1 MTVAAL
7 MRPRLVKVKRSELRQ
22 NQRAT
27 LNKAKGRTV
36 VVISSKEKAGDKLL
50 LDKQYFDDMVKE
62 LRAAKET
69 LEIMSDPKLFSQ
81 IVTAAETL
89 DEDVRLGRLH
99 SFEEVFG
106 EK

>member
-1 MTVAAL
+1 MTVSAL

-27 LNKAKGRTV
+27 LKKAKGRTI
-36 VVISSKEKAGDKLL
+36 VVIAAQEKEEEKLL
-50 LDKQYFDDMVKE
+50 LDKQYFDEMVKK
-62 LRAAKET
+62 LRAAAET
-69 LEIMSDPKLFSQ
+69 IEIMSDQKLFSQ
-81 IVTAAETL
+81 IMAAAATL

-106 EK
+106 EE